1 MSEND
6 RTTLEQAIYEEM
18 ELTPE
23 MIRSI
28 RTLCGVCLCSFVES
42 KAFKI
47 AIVQAE
53 QIFTVDKSRVLKY
66 LGHLT
71 PEEMNRVD
79 DAVRASLALNPMG
92 SIQRLPPIIRSTV
105 AYAPPEVV
113 DGKPPIYP
121 YTPIKSSFEDAG
133 SVEDM
138 MLYTELEAAVHAMI
152 QRLEYSFTFNPSLLT
167 IPKRKQQVAEI
178 LKEAETYIWRI
189 KEEMRCA

>member
-1 MSEND
+1 MNEND

-53 QIFTVDKSRVLKY
+53 QIFTVDKSRVLKF

-92 SIQRLPPIIRSTV
+92 SIQRLPPIIRSTA

-113 DGKPPIYP
+113 DGKPPIFL
-121 YTPIKSSFEDAG
+121 T
-133 SVEDM
+133 
-138 MLYTELEAAVHAMI
+138 H
-152 QRLEYSFTFNPSLLT
+152 PSNRPLRTLGALRT
-167 IPKRKQQVAEI
+167 
-178 LKEAETYIWRI
+178 
-189 KEEMRCA
+189 